1 MEQESYDDKNNY
13 RPITVLPLLSKLFEK
28 HICDNLYDFLE
39 KNALLH
45 HLQSGLHKFYS
56 NETALI
62 RLADQLLLDMD
73 KNRAT
78 GLVFIDYK
86 KAFDLIDL
94 GLLLTNLNVS
104 GIYGTELDLLRNY
117 LSGRKQYVVIDGCRS
132 SPRTVTAGVPQG
144 SILDPIMF
152 LLFINDLLLAAQRS
166 TVDIYADDTT
176 FRFSSDVTNRF
187 FGITSALQEDLDDF
201 S

>member
-45 HLQSGLHKFYS
+45 HLLSGLHKFYS

-94 GLLLTNLNVS
+94 GLLLTKLNVS

>member
-45 HLQSGLHKFYS
+45 HLQSGLHKLYS

-94 GLLLTNLNVS
+94 GLLLTKLNVS

-176 FRFSSDVTNRF
+176 FGFSSDVTNRF